1 MGEFDPK
8 LRFAQS
14 PVARLATSTP
24 DGTPHLVPVVFAL
37 GARRPAEATGADVIY
52 TAVDAKRKTTQ
63 RLRRLA
69 NLEHNPRASVL
80 VDSYADDWTQLWWVR
95 ADGVAAIHR
104 DGEVMRAAYRSAA
117 RQICSIPIGSVERPG
132 NRNSSPALGQLARLT
147 TTTAPIAYYS
157 PDPTLVLGGS
167 WEKSCLLRPAGPHHG
182 NRPRRTGGKPWPTE

>member
-24 DGTPHLVPVVFAL
+24 DGTPHLVPA
-37 GARRPAEATGADVIY
+37 
-52 TAVDAKRKTTQ
+52 Q

-104 DGEVMRAAYRSAA
+104 DGEVMRAAYR
-117 RQICSIPIGSVERPG
+117 
-132 NRNSSPALGQLARLT
+132 
-147 TTTAPIAYYS
+147 
-157 PDPTLVLGGS
+157 
-167 WEKSCLLRPAGPHHG
+167 LLRAKYAQYQSVPLNGPVIAIAVQRWASWHA
-182 NRPRRTGGKPWPTE
+182 

>member
-1 MGEFDPK
+1 MDRAARDVRCHGRDVWPSRLRDVGRQLSISWRRGGIRPK
-8 LRFAQS
+8 AQVCPV

-104 DGEVMRAAYRSAA
+104 DGEVMRAAYRLLRAKYA
-117 RQICSIPIGSVERPG
+117 QYQSIPLNGPV
-132 NRNSSPALGQLARLT
+132 
-147 TTTAPIAYYS
+147 IAIA
-157 PDPTLVLGGS
+157 VQRWAS
-167 WEKSCLLRPAGPHHG
+167 WHA
-182 NRPRRTGGKPWPTE
+182 